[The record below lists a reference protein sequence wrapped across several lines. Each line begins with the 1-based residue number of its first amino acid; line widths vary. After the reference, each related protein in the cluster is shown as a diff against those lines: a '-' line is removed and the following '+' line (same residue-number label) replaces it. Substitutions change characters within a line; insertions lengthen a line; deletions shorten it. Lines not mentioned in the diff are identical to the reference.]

1 MDNAVIAIKTA
12 DGSRFPIL
20 DRNDRGR
27 KRVVLTT
34 SRDNQERVQ
43 IDMYQGDRDDL
54 ANAEYVG
61 SLVIDDIDAASAGS
75 VEISLILGIDD
86 RGQLQARAQN
96 LSNGDTQSLS
106 ISLDQTDETG
116 SEASVESS
124 SEELPDFSLDDEES
138 FDLSAEL
145 EEPPVFD
152 PDESSPESADDT
164 EFGGPDLDD
173 LAFELPEEDD
183 SEFDQASGDVGESE
197 QPFSGEFDAEG
208 EDDELSPLEAESEY
222 DELESLEG
230 ASEDEE
236 PASLEAASDYE
247 APASLEAAGDELTP
261 VEDEEA
267 APARAETEDFS
278 FDEFDSPY
286 ADQRL
291 ASHAATEPGIED
303 EEGET
308 ADEADAPVA
317 PAGPSSIYFVAY
329 MLLGLAI
336 LAGLVY
342 LIYGAFQAE
351 PVPPLES
358 AVDLGLA
365 WWPLPFIGGQRAVRQ
380 FLTPLRKLARII
392 RGECATG

>member
-164 EFGGPDLDD
+164 EFDGPDLDD

-208 EDDELSPLEAESEY
+208 EDEEPSPLEAASEY

-230 ASEDEE
+230 ASEYEE
-236 PASLEAASDYE
+236 PASLEAASD
-247 APASLEAAGDELTP
+247 ELTP
-261 VEDEEA
+261 VEGKEA

-308 ADEADAPVA
+308 AGEADSSVA
-317 PAGPSSIYFVAY
+317 SAGPSSIYFVAY

-358 AVDLGLA
+358 AVGFGLSS
-365 WWPLPFIGGQRAVRQ
+365 WPVPFIGGHRAVRR
-380 FLTPLRKLARII
+380 FPAPLRKLARLI
-392 RGECATG
+392 RGERTID